1 MMVMRFNEKEFVVEL
16 DEKRKYDFLKRI
28 EAYDAN
34 IAARMRIA
42 GYKRI
47 NQTERTVTFTFGEIT
62 FPDHAGGKEVKNLA
76 PPMSG

>member
-47 NQTERTVTFTFGEIT
+47 GSVAKF
-62 FPDHAGGKEVKNLA
+62 
-76 PPMSG
+76 

>member
-1 MMVMRFNEKEFVVEL
+1 MVMRFNEKEFVVEL

-47 NQTERTVTFTFGEIT
+47 NQTERTVAFTFGEVT
-62 FPDHAGGKEVKNLA
+62 FSRSRWRKGSKTRCPVDE
-76 PPMSG
+76 